1 MEEEEEEGALAQGLI
16 AATVT
21 VGIHTNSPHES
32 LLGYVQT
39 QRHLGPPLPNH
50 KSP

>member
-1 MEEEEEEGALAQGLI
+1 MEEEEEGALAQGLI

-32 LLGYVQT
+32 FARLCT
-39 QRHLGPPLPNH
+39 NTKTPRPTFT
-50 KSP
+50 